1 MLCYVKKHRPP
12 IVILENV
19 CGAPWDHVCKE
30 FEGIEYRAKQIRL
43 DTKQFY
49 IPHTRTRGYLVA
61 IEAQRTEEEG
71 DVDIEDLV
79 EKWADGMKSYMQRPA
94 SCTLDAFMLPSDD
107 PRIHEGRQRLALET
121 KTSASRRRKE
131 VDWAR
136 CEQRHTRCR
145 ADEKLGNKR
154 PLTKWD
160 EGELAELH
168 VLALMFINWIYRGW
182 VPVHGSYLGGLVRRR
197 GLTSEGSDGRLS
209 FTSD

>member
-12 IVILENV
+12 VVILENV

-61 IEAQRTEEEG
+61 IEAQRTEG
-71 DVDIEDLV
+71 TSDVDIEDLV

-160 EGELAELH
+160 EGEHAEIH
-168 VLALMFINWIYRGW
+168 VLALMFITRIYRGR
-182 VPVHGSYLGGLVRRR
+182 VPIHGSYLGGLVCRR
-197 GLTSEGSDGRLS
+197 GLTSEGPNGRLS